1 MGFDFNWPWLG
12 PAPSR
17 SAQPWPIEIRRT
29 ALQCPGVSDQYV
41 LYTAVNAVLTCF
53 KGRPSHATDPKFWRS
68 LGDDVGAIFR
78 SWALLRCMWRFLQRF
93 LARLVGFHASWG
105 APGSILEGLRWLQ
118 AWFWSPDNLFF
129 NVFTRYCASGAQML
143 RPLENIGRSGT
154 KRTWELVRDT
164 TPASKIDDEHNP
176 RANIAA
182 AGTPG
187 FVLDGHG
194 HAPGVSW
201 ALLGRSWARLGRSW
215 APLGRFLAASWA
227 LLGVF

>member
-1 MGFDFNWPWLG
+1 ML
-12 PAPSR
+12 APFFAR
-17 SAQPWPIEIRRT
+17 
-29 ALQCPGVSDQYV
+29 G
-41 LYTAVNAVLTCF
+41 
-53 KGRPSHATDPKFWRS
+53 
-68 LGDDVGAIFR
+68 
-78 SWALLRCMWRFLQRF
+78 RFLGACGASCHTFWPAWLVFMRLGTLRARF
-93 LARLVGFHASWG
+93 WKGFG
-105 APGSILEGLRWLQ
+105 WLQ
-118 AWFWSPDNLFF
+118 AWFWSPNNLFF
-129 NVFTRYCASGAQML
+129 NVFTRYCASVAQML

-154 KRTWELVRDT
+154 KRTLELVRDT

-187 FVLDGHG
+187 FILDGHG

-227 LLGVF
+227 LLGVFWLVSGASWMHLRVQGRPGPLF

>member
-1 MGFDFNWPWLG
+1 
-12 PAPSR
+12 
-17 SAQPWPIEIRRT
+17 
-29 ALQCPGVSDQYV
+29 
-41 LYTAVNAVLTCF
+41 
-53 KGRPSHATDPKFWRS
+53 
-68 LGDDVGAIFR
+68 
-78 SWALLRCMWRFLQRF
+78 MWRFLPCF

-105 APGSILEGLRWLQ
+105 APGSILEGFGWLQ
-118 AWFWSPDNLFF
+118 AWFWSPNNLFF
-129 NVFTRYCASGAQML
+129 NVFTRYCASVAQML
-143 RPLENIGRSGT
+143 QPLENIGRSGT
-154 KRTWELVRDT
+154 KRTLELVRDT

-187 FVLDGHG
+187 FILDGHG

-227 LLGVF
+227 LLGVFWLVSGASWMHLRVQRRPGPLF